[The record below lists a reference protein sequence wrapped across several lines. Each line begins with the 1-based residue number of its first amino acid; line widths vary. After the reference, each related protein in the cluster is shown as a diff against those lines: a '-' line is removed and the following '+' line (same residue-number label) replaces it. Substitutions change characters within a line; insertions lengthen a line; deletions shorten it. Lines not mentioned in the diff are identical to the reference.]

1 VLDGRSY
8 ATLQPVPKIDLD
20 DYKQTLIERFANPKI
35 QDRLPRLC
43 LNSAAK
49 IPKFILGS
57 LRDALRQEGAIDYMS
72 LAIVAW
78 CRYLKGQDDQGNPIP
93 IDDPMANILTQRARS
108 GGSDPRALLSLFEI
122 FGDLPHSSRFVETI
136 TNSLRSLDEF
146 GVKEMLA
153 RQGLKEY

>member
-1 VLDGRSY
+1 
-8 ATLQPVPKIDLD
+8 
-20 DYKQTLIERFANPKI
+20 
-35 QDRLPRLC
+35 LC

-78 CRYLKGQDDQGNPIP
+78 FRYLKGQDDRGNPIP

-122 FGDLPHSSRFVETI
+122 FGDLPQSSRFVEAVADR
-136 TNSLRSLDEF
+136 LRSLAEF
-146 GVKEMLA
+146 GAKGMLA
-153 RQGLKEY
+153 R